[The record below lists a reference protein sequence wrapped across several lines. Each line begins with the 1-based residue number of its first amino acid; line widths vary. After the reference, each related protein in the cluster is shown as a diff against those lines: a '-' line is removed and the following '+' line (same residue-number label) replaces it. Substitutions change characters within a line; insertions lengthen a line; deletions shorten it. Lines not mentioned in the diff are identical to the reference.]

1 VTVSVLHSR
10 LAGVPSHTTLHED
23 FVARAEANGWQVVEA
38 PLTRAERNAG
48 DGEANG

>member
-1 VTVSVLHSR
+1 
-10 LAGVPSHTTLHED
+10 VPSHTTLHED

-48 DGEANG
+48 DEQADGQP